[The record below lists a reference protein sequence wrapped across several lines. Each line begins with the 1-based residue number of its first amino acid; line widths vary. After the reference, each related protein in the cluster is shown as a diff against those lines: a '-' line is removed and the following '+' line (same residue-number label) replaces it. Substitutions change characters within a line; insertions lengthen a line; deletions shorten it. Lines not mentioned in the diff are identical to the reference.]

1 MKFFTILLTL
11 CLTLSVL
18 LPLQAAS
25 LAYYPDDMRGLPQAA
40 AGATATPAVIAAPT
54 PQPTPEPQAAAL
66 LPAMRAD
73 MQRAAEWNRY
83 SIQATLDP
91 ARRRVDGNLTLSY
104 TNRDSVALD
113 RLYFH
118 LFPNLQDL
126 AGKLT
131 ITAVTI
137 GEQTRPVVYEQARQ
151 LLRISLA
158 QPLARGATAEIQ
170 LSFTTIVPSNVGA
183 SKYGAFN
190 IQNKVMSLASCYP
203 IVARVR
209 DGKWDIGALDTRG
222 DLVNSETA
230 LYDLTLT
237 APADWTLVST
247 GTTIARRLNQGQ
259 QTVKIVSGPQRD
271 MLIVAHQLKTLSAD
285 VDGIRV
291 TSAYRAGEEQAG
303 KFALDVAVQALGL
316 YNKRFGDYPLTEFD
330 MLPIDASYFLGVEYP
345 GMTLIAHELY
355 KPGSREL
362 EITIAHEVAHQWWYS
377 IIGNDVQR
385 EAWLDEALAS
395 YSQVL
400 YAESYLGADAAEEE
414 LNLFRGSYRKLREAG
429 RDVPI
434 AQANTKIRNYF
445 TIVYAKG
452 ALFFHALRGKIGDPA
467 FSRFLQG
474 YYATHRYDIVTGTD
488 LLAAAEAGCGCQLD
502 DFYRDWI
509 TTAAAVPIP

>member
-1 MKFFTILLTL
+1 MKFLTILLAL
-11 CLTLSVL
+11 CFNLSL
-18 LPLQAAS
+18 LPPLQAVS
-25 LAYYPDDMRGLPQAA
+25 LAYYPEDIQALPRAVPN
-40 AGATATPAVIAAPT
+40 ATAMPAATIAPPATPM
-54 PQPTPEPQAAAL
+54 PEPQAAAL
-66 LPAMRAD
+66 LPAMRSD
-73 MQRAAEWNRY
+73 MQRSAEWNRY

-91 ARRRVDGNLTLSY
+91 ARRRVDGNMSLSY

-131 ITAVTI
+131 ITAVNV
-137 GEQTRPVVYEQARQ
+137 GEQPRPVVYEQAHQ
-151 LLRISLA
+151 LLRINMA
-158 QPLARGATAEIQ
+158 QPLARGATVELR
-170 LSFTTIVPSNVGA
+170 LSFSTIVPSNVGA

-203 IVARVR
+203 IVARVQ
-209 DGKWDIGALDTRG
+209 DGKWDIAALDTRG

-247 GTTIARRLNQGQ
+247 GTTIDGRLDQGQ
-259 QTVKIVSGPQRD
+259 QTLKIVSGPQRD
-271 MLIVAHQLKTLSAD
+271 MLIVAHQLKTLSVE

-291 TSAYRAGEEQAG
+291 TSAYRTGEEQAG
-303 KFALDVAVQALGL
+303 KFALDVAVRALSF

-400 YAESYLGADAAEEE
+400 YAEHYLGADAAEEE

-434 AQANTKIRNYF
+434 AQANMKIRNYF

-452 ALFFHALRGKIGDPA
+452 ALFFHALRGQIGDPA

-474 YYATHRYDIVTGTD
+474 YYATHRYDIVTGSD